1 MVLVISLFSFG
12 TKTYTIDSRSKNGII
27 NDPKTAVSANLAA
40 WIIIAGDRSDHN
52 MLRLIRN
59 GCNKTYEAL
68 INRGFTASEIL
79 YLDPTNATGRNPLSP
94 YRDHDTTLINIQWA
108 IETWAAGFVDTTH
121 GLGIYMFDHGGTGY
135 MCIPGTDITESNLNN
150 YLDNLETS
158 SGCNRFVIVYEAC
171 NAGSFIDPVSKD
183 NRIVVAATDITHDSF
198 VNGAWDWA
206 AFSETF
212 WSSITQCKT
221 IGDAFEDAEANI
233 HSMGY
238 GGVQFPWID
247 DNHDEIGNEVNM
259 GGLLPNGGDGSDAL
273 NVWIGTGTNC
283 PTIFI
288 AWLPL
293 RAFINV
299 SLTDPI
305 PIWAEIE
312 TNSLMESVYARVIP
326 PNWTPSSIK
335 PDQESSIMG
344 IDYLPLVELLD
355 QDQDGNFT
363 GFIDRNDYANGDYKI
378 NILAKTQE
386 GAFADIESTYVT
398 INDDGK
404 APTDTILPTIS
415 IINPGADAQISGVV
429 DVTAEGDDDQAL
441 DKIQIFVDGVMVEEE
456 TMPPYYPYPEV
467 TYSLDTSQYLLGRHN
482 ITATA
487 IDQVGNQKS
496 TSISVNFISEGEISG
511 FLITPLIIGSILGI
525 LAIYNTK
532 IKRKK

>member
-1 MVLVISLFSFG
+1 
-12 TKTYTIDSRSKNGII
+12 
-27 NDPKTAVSANLAA
+27 
-40 WIIIAGDRSDHN
+40 
-52 MLRLIRN
+52 
-59 GCNKTYEAL
+59 
-68 INRGFTASEIL
+68 
-79 YLDPTNATGRNPLSP
+79 
-94 YRDHDTTLINIQWA
+94 
-108 IETWAAGFVDTTH
+108 
-121 GLGIYMFDHGGTGY
+121 
-135 MCIPGTDITESNLNN
+135 
-150 YLDNLETS
+150 
-158 SGCNRFVIVYEAC
+158 
-171 NAGSFIDPVSKD
+171 
-183 NRIVVAATDITHDSF
+183 
-198 VNGAWDWA
+198 
-206 AFSETF
+206 
-212 WSSITQCKT
+212 
-221 IGDAFEDAEANI
+221 
-233 HSMGY
+233 
-238 GGVQFPWID
+238 
-247 DNHDEIGNEVNM
+247 M

-283 PTIFI
+283 PMIFI

-299 SLTDPI
+299 GSI
-305 PIWAEIE
+305 PIWAVID

-441 DKIQIFVDGVMVEEE
+441 DKIQIFVDSVKVEEE

-467 TYSLDTSQYLLGRHN
+467 TYSLDTSQYLLGLHN